1 MTHQLDSVVV
11 TASGFEQQIKEA
23 PASISV
29 ITREELETKPFHN
42 LADAVADVEGVTV
55 ERGGKAGGMNISIR
69 GLPSDYT
76 LVLVDGKRLNQN
88 SSGARPNGF
97 GDVDTNFIPPMAAI
111 ERIEVVRGPD
121 VHALRPDASGRRH
134 QHHHPQGQPGMDGPD
149 HAGRH
154 RPGR

>member
-69 GLPSDYT
+69 GLPSDYA
-76 LVLVDGKRLNQN
+76 
-88 SSGARPNGF
+88 GA
-97 GDVDTNFIPPMAAI
+97 
-111 ERIEVVRGPD
+111 
-121 VHALRPDASGRRH
+121 GRR
-134 QHHHPQGQPGMDGPD
+134 QAAEPEQLRRASQ
-149 HAGRH
+149 RLW
-154 RPGR
+154 

>member
-1 MTHQLDSVVV
+1 MSTQKSVTGLGAVRPTILPSFRLAPLVIAIATTGAAHAQTANRAMEDTLGVAQLDTVVV
-11 TASGFEQQIKEA
+11 TAAGFEQEIKNA

-29 ITREELETKPFHN
+29 ITREQLETKPFHN

-88 SSGARPNGF
+88 SSG
-97 GDVDTNFIPPMAAI
+97 
-111 ERIEVVRGPD
+111 
-121 VHALRPDASGRRH
+121 
-134 QHHHPQGQPGMDGPD
+134 
-149 HAGRH
+149 
-154 RPGR
+154 